1 MKNFLL
7 VFVVALT
14 GCVAGQNINL
24 QYDPTPKQG
33 AALHQ
38 TVAVTVEDKRSYV
51 TDGDKQPWYI
61 GHYRAGFGNTWDV
74 TTRDKVPFATQVKAD
89 LQKELTSL
97 GFTEGS
103 DSHAKRVTVVIK
115 DWNFD
120 AMVNGK
126 LWYDLEIT
134 VRSSDGAVLATSDVK
149 DERVIKGSI
158 WTGAK
163 GAMTEEVPVMYG
175 EVLQSLIRNNAPIME
190 ALRKT

>member
-33 AALHQ
+33 TVLHQ

-51 TDGDKQPWYI
+51 TDGDKKPWYI

-134 VRSSDGAVLATSDVK
+134 VQSSDGAVLATSDVK
-149 DERVIKGSI
+149 DQRVIKGSF

-175 EVLQSLIRNNAPIME
+175 EALQALIRNNAPIME